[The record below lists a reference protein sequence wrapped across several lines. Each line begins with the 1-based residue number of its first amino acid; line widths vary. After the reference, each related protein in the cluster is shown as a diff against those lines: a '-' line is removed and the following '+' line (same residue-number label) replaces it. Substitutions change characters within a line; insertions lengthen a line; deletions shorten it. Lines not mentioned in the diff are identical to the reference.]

1 MKCSSYSRSPSS
13 RSLATN
19 MAWCLNQGV
28 ERGTWDPKNCEN
40 CKTFLSKKTVAW
52 CPLDPTQMW
61 CIPDTPAANLPR
73 SSLRRNS
80 RIQTIVATMTS
91 ATKSSQQM
99 SARERTSGKISKA
112 KTLAFSAQDAIR
124 EPLPLIEDETKP
136 ASTCVIGVTEM
147 TYHQGNLART
157 RQYQSAST
165 AISAMHEFKQQQ
177 FAFPNSLVPFFST
190 SGFSAAD
197 WHRRCTIYGRSN
209 DLLGGTLL
217 FGFDPRGLCMVQEKS
232 SKEKTENEKNVAAEG
247 ENEIV
252 VCQETREAGNLKW
265 QWNET
270 ASLCR
275 PSSKS
280 NAANHKHVVP

>member
-197 WHRRCTIYGRSN
+197 WHHVPSTGEAMIYSGVRFFSASI
-209 DLLGGTLL
+209 LGGCAWY
-217 FGFDPRGLCMVQEKS
+217 RKRVQRRRPKM
-232 SKEKTENEKNVAAEG
+232 KRMLQLREKTRLLSVKRLE
-247 ENEIV
+247 
-252 VCQETREAGNLKW
+252 
-265 QWNET
+265 
-270 ASLCR
+270 R
-275 PSSKS
+275 PGI
-280 NAANHKHVVP
+280 